1 MPLGKAAWRAGG
13 ALHGALLALVATAA
27 LAACGANEPQRKSVS
42 VGAAVPVQAVAVTSQ
57 EWPEVYEATGTV
69 RARTAATISSRVMA
83 YVREVAVHVGD
94 SVREGQLLVTLDSQD
109 LETNVRKA
117 EAAEAE
123 VKSAIPEADNG
134 VAAAKANLDLAQ
146 STYRRIAELESKKS
160 VTDQEFDEASAR
172 LKGAQAAYDM
182 ARARRGQL
190 DPKLARAQ
198 QEVRAASIMRDY
210 ARISAPF
217 AGVVTEKPVEPG
229 NLATPGAPLI
239 TLEREGDFRL
249 EASVD
254 ETKLP
259 AVKTGENVEVS
270 LDALGSRFGA
280 RVSEIVPAV
289 DPASRSYT
297 VKIDLPAVVNLKS
310 GIFGR
315 AYFPMGMRK
324 ALTIPAAALAEH
336 GQLQTVFVIEDGAA
350 RARLVTTGARGPNGV
365 EALSGVNEGEKV
377 DQPNSRKSRGR
388 RSRGGPVMATRALGP
403 AGRFARAW
411 ISSKLTP
418 LIIAAALLVGAF
430 AVWRLPREEE
440 PQIVVPMIDVL
451 VQMPGASA
459 REVEER
465 VTKPMEK
472 LLWEVPGVE
481 YIYSTSSPGRSMA
494 IVRFYVGQDE
504 EKAIVRL
511 NQKLYANFDLIPPG
525 ASQPLVKPR
534 SIDDVPILALT
545 LSSKRYGDFELR
557 QIASQVH
564 DTIKQTP
571 DVSAVT
577 LIGGQ
582 KREVRIVLDA
592 AKLAAYNLSPL
603 QVAGALGLSNR
614 RLPSG
619 QFDAA
624 NREYLLETGEFLT
637 SAEDVR
643 NVVAGVAND
652 KPVFVRDLAEAI
664 DGGEEPSQY
673 VRMVRAGTREFLPA
687 VTIAIA
693 KRKGTNAVEVAE
705 NVLQRVEGLKGSVI
719 PADVQVDI
727 TRNYGETAAE
737 KSNELLFHM
746 LIAVVSVSILIA
758 ITLGFRES
766 LIVFVAIPVTL
777 ALTLAVFYLYGYTLN
792 RITLFALI
800 FSIGIL
806 VDDAI
811 VVVENIVRH
820 WRMPANRGRPPNE
833 VAIEAVDE
841 VGNPTIL
848 ATLTVVAAIL
858 PMAFVG
864 GLMGPYMRPIPIGAS
879 AAIVFSLLVA
889 FMVTPWAAV
898 RILRKTDAGDRL
910 EQESLPTRIYRR
922 VMGKLLHVP
931 ALRWGFL
938 LGVVALLLGSVSLFY
953 FQYVKVKMLPFDN
966 KSEFQ
971 VIVDMPNGTTLEETQ
986 RAAGALARATLEQ
999 PEVVNLQTYAGA
1011 ASPFNFNGLVRHYY
1025 LRQGS
1030 NVADIQV
1037 NLLSKGDRKL
1047 QSHEIAKQVRDRLL
1061 PVANRYGARIKVA
1074 EVPPGPP
1081 VLETLVAE
1089 VYGPDLNE
1097 RIAIARRIRD
1107 LWKNTNG
1114 VVDVDWYVED
1124 DQPKYRLVV
1133 DKEKAALS
1141 GVSESDIAQTL
1152 AMASS
1157 GYQAGL
1163 LHVDSAKE
1171 DIPLTLRLARASRS
1185 DLKQLEAL
1193 KVMGRT
1199 GKLVALG
1206 ELVHAE
1212 ESVEDKS
1219 IYHKNLLP
1227 VTYVTG
1233 DVAGAMESPVYA
1245 ILRLGPRM
1253 DKFQAPGGYAI
1264 ERHMAALP
1272 TDSEHYSM
1280 KWDGEWHIT
1289 YEVFRDLG
1297 IAFAAVLILIYGL
1310 VVGWFQSFITPLVI
1324 MAAIPFS
1331 LVGILP
1337 AHGLLHAF
1345 FTATS
1350 MIGFI
1355 AGAGIVVR
1363 NSIILVDFIELRLK
1377 EGMPLDEAV
1386 IDAGAVRFRPMMLT
1400 AAAVVVGAG
1409 VILFDPIFQGLAI
1422 ALMAGE
1428 VASLALS
1435 RMTVPIVYF
1444 VVNRRRSI
1452 A

>member
-1 MPLGKAAWRAGG
+1 MGG
-13 ALHGALLALVATAA
+13 V
-27 LAACGANEPQRKSVS
+27 
-42 VGAAVPVQAVAVTSQ
+42 
-57 EWPEVYEATGTV
+57 
-69 RARTAATISSRVMA
+69 
-83 YVREVAVHVGD
+83 
-94 SVREGQLLVTLDSQD
+94 
-109 LETNVRKA
+109 
-117 EAAEAE
+117 
-123 VKSAIPEADNG
+123 
-134 VAAAKANLDLAQ
+134 
-146 STYRRIAELESKKS
+146 
-160 VTDQEFDEASAR
+160 
-172 LKGAQAAYDM
+172 
-182 ARARRGQL
+182 
-190 DPKLARAQ
+190 
-198 QEVRAASIMRDY
+198 
-210 ARISAPF
+210 
-217 AGVVTEKPVEPG
+217 
-229 NLATPGAPLI
+229 PGAP
-239 TLEREGDFRL
+239 
-249 EASVD
+249 
-254 ETKLP
+254 
-259 AVKTGENVEVS
+259 
-270 LDALGSRFGA
+270 
-280 RVSEIVPAV
+280 SEP
-289 DPASRSYT
+289 P
-297 VKIDLPAVVNLKS
+297 
-310 GIFGR
+310 
-315 AYFPMGMRK
+315 
-324 ALTIPAAALAEH
+324 
-336 GQLQTVFVIEDGAA
+336 
-350 RARLVTTGARGPNGV
+350 
-365 EALSGVNEGEKV
+365 
-377 DQPNSRKSRGR
+377 R
-388 RSRGGPVMATRALGP
+388 RLGP
-403 AGRFARAW
+403 AGRFAHTW
-411 ISSKLTP
+411 IASKLTP
-418 LIIAAALLVGAF
+418 MIITGALLIGAF
-430 AVWRLPREEE
+430 AVWKLPREEE
-440 PQIVVPMIDVL
+440 PQIIVPMIDVF

-459 REVEER
+459 HEVEER

-472 LLWEVPGVE
+472 LLWEIPGVE
-481 YIYSTSSPGRSMA
+481 YIYSTSSPGMSMA

-504 EKAIVRL
+504 EKSIVRL
-511 NQKLYANFDLIPPG
+511 NQKLFANFDLIPPG

-557 QIASQVH
+557 QIAAQVH
-564 DTIKQTP
+564 DAIKQVP
-571 DVSAVT
+571 DVSAIT

-582 KREVRIVLDA
+582 RREVRVVLDEG
-592 AKLAAYNLSPL
+592 KLAAYNLSPL

-619 QFDAA
+619 EFDRT
-624 NREYLLETGEFLT
+624 NREYLLETGEFLRT
-637 SAEDVR
+637 AEDVR

-652 KPVFVRDLAEAI
+652 KAVFVHDVAQVS

-673 VRMVRAGTREFLPA
+673 VRMARADSREFLPA
-687 VTIAIA
+687 VTIAVA
-693 KRKGTNAVEVAE
+693 KRKGTNAVIVAD
-705 NVLQRVEGLKGSVI
+705 NVLKRIEPLKGSVI
-719 PADVQVDI
+719 PSDVQVDT
-727 TRNYGETAAE
+727 TRHYGETAAE

-766 LIVFVAIPVTL
+766 LIVFIAIPVTL

-820 WRMPANRGRPPNE
+820 WRMPANRNRPPFE
-833 VAIEAVDE
+833 VAVEAVDE

-879 AAIVFSLLVA
+879 AAMIFSLLVA
-889 FMVTPWAAV
+889 FIVTPWAAV
-898 RILRKTDAGDRL
+898 RILKSGHAAAHGEKEDIL
-910 EQESLPTRIYRR
+910 TRVYRR

-931 ALRWGFL
+931 LMRWGFIC
-938 LGVVALLLGSVSLFY
+938 GVVALLLGSVSLFY
-953 FQYVKVKMLPFDN
+953 VQFVKVKMLPFDN

-971 VIVDMPNGTTLEETQ
+971 VIVDMPNGTTLEETA
-986 RAAGALARATLEQ
+986 RAANALARVTLEQ
-999 PEVVNLQTYAGA
+999 TEVVNLQTYVGA

-1037 NLLSKGDRKL
+1037 SLQAKGDRKL
-1047 QSHEIAKQVRDRLL
+1047 QSHDIAKQVRQRLL
-1061 PVANRYGARIKVA
+1061 PVAGRYGARVKVA

-1089 VYGPDLNE
+1089 VYGPEMNE
-1097 RIAIARRIRD
+1097 RINVARRIRD
-1107 LWKNTNG
+1107 LWKGTDG

-1124 DQPKYRLVV
+1124 DQMKYQLVV
-1133 DKEKAALS
+1133 DKEKAALN
-1141 GVSESDIAQTL
+1141 GISEDDIAKTMAL
-1152 AMASS
+1152 ASS
-1157 GYQAGL
+1157 GYAAGL
-1163 LHVDSAKE
+1163 LHLASAKE
-1171 DIPLTLRLARASRS
+1171 DIPLMLRLDRASRS
-1185 DLKQLEAL
+1185 DLEKIQSL
-1193 KVMGRT
+1193 KVAGRT
-1199 GKLVALG
+1199 GSLVALS
-1206 ELVHAE
+1206 ELVRP
-1212 ESVEDKS
+1212 VEIVADKS

-1245 ILRLGPRM
+1245 ILKLGPKM

-1264 ERHMAALP
+1264 EQHMAALP

-1289 YEVFRDLG
+1289 YEVLRDLG

-1363 NSIILVDFIELRLK
+1363 NSIILVDFIEQRLQ
-1377 EGMPLDEAV
+1377 EGMPLDAAV
-1386 IDAGAVRFRPMMLT
+1386 IDAGAVRFRPMLLT

-1428 VASLALS
+1428 VASLGLS

-1444 VVNRRRSI
+1444 VVNRRRRVACPMNVTYDSSPVSS
-1452 A
+1452 